1 MARPASPRGTG
12 GSEQADDPADSAAR
26 NKALAVT
33 PSAPTSRREFWSR
46 GGISLSAIAG
56 LAGASAES
64 RDGQPPYQ
72 NVLLILV
79 DDLRPEL
86 GCYGSSRVL
95 TPQIDR
101 LAASGLTFLKSY
113 CQQAASS
120 PSRTSLLT
128 GLRPDTTRVYDQ
140 QTHFRRARPS
150 AVTLPQHFK
159 RHGYATTAFGKIFHR
174 PVLDDRLSWSISPW
188 ISGGP
193 EWGSRENEARADSN
207 WSRLRNGSWLASDP
221 VSVGPPGDGTQL
233 SKKMDELRSWQTR
246 DVDDRALPDGRTA
259 RAAAAAIAALK
270 NQRFLLAVGFVRP
283 QLPLAAP
290 KRYFDLYPAGSW
302 AGPESPEPPLN
313 APSFALHGSE
323 EVRVYA
329 DIPSEGPI
337 PETKAKELIR
347 AYRACVSFI
356 DAQVG
361 ILLDAL
367 DEHGLTDSTVVAFV
381 GVNGSHLGELG
392 LWNKN
397 SNYESATHA
406 PLVVHAP
413 GQRNAGR
420 RTEALVESV
429 DIFPSL
435 CSLCHLPR
443 PGGLEGSSWLGL
455 FDDPKRLWKR
465 AVYSQHPRSIPGVG
479 PGMGYSMRTS
489 RYRYTEWS
497 GLNSPY
503 STAELYDYKDSPY
516 ELRNIANRPEHV
528 SLVNGLAHMLR
539 EGWQNSLPPTELP
552 FSSRA

>member
-1 MARPASPRGTG
+1 MARPAVLRGDG
-12 GSEQADDPADSAAR
+12 GRDWADDPADLAAR
-26 NKALAVT
+26 NKALTVT
-33 PSAPTSRREFWSR
+33 QSAPTSRREFLGR
-46 GGISLSAIAG
+46 GGIALSALAG
-56 LAGASAES
+56 LGRADAKS
-64 RDGQPPYQ
+64 RDDRPPDQ

-79 DDLRPEL
+79 DDLRTEL

-101 LAASGLTFLKSY
+101 LAATGLTFLKSY

-140 QTHFRRARPS
+140 QTHFRRARPN

-159 RHGYATTAFGKIFHR
+159 RHGYATTAFGKIFQR
-174 PVLDDRLSWSISPW
+174 PVLDDRLSWSIAPW
-188 ISGGP
+188 TAGGP
-193 EWGSRENEARADSN
+193 DWGSRENEAQADSN
-207 WSRLRNGSWLASDP
+207 WNRLRNGAWLAADPFSLDP
-221 VSVGPPGDGTQL
+221 VGSGVQSSEKTDR
-233 SKKMDELRSWQTR
+233 LRSWQAR
-246 DVDDRALPDGRTA
+246 DADDLALPDGRTA
-259 RAAAAAIAALK
+259 RAAAAAVAELK
-270 NQRFLLAVGFVRP
+270 NRRFLLAVGFVRP

-323 EVRVYA
+323 EVRGYA
-329 DIPSEGPI
+329 DIPAEGPI

-367 DEHGLTDSTVVAFV
+367 DEYGLTESTVVAFV

-397 SNYESATHA
+397 SNYEAATHA
-406 PLVVHAP
+406 PLVVRAP
-413 GQRNAGR
+413 GRMNAGR
-420 RTEALVESV
+420 QTEALVESV

-435 CSLCHLPR
+435 CSLCRLPR
-443 PGGLEGSSWLGL
+443 PDSLEGSSWLGL

-465 AVYSQHPRSIPGVG
+465 AVYSQHPRAIPGVG
-479 PGMGYSMRTS
+479 AGMGYSMRTS

-552 FSSRA
+552 FATRA

>member
-1 MARPASPRGTG
+1 MT
-12 GSEQADDPADSAAR
+12 QSA
-26 NKALAVT
+26 L
-33 PSAPTSRREFWSR
+33 TSRREFLGR
-46 GGISLSAIAG
+46 GGLSLSSLAG
-56 LAGASAES
+56 LAHARGKG
-64 RDGQPPYQ
+64 RDDEPSYQ

-86 GCYGSSRVL
+86 GCYGSKHVL

-101 LAASGLTFLKSY
+101 LAASSLTFLNCY

-140 QTHFRRARPS
+140 QTHFRRARPN

-159 RHGYATTAFGKIFHR
+159 RHGYTTTAFGKIFHR
-174 PVLDDRLSWSISPW
+174 PILDDRPSWSIAPW
-188 ISGGP
+188 IEGGP
-193 EWGSRENEARADSN
+193 DWGSQENEARAAMN
-207 WSRLRNGSWLASDP
+207 WNRLRTGAWLATDP
-221 VSVGPPGDGTQL
+221 LSADPAAEGPQPTQETGGL
-233 SKKMDELRSWQTR
+233 PSWQAR
-246 DVDDRALPDGRTA
+246 DVDDLALPDGRTA
-259 RAAAAAIAALK
+259 QSAAAALAELR
-270 NQRFLLAVGFVRP
+270 NRRFLLAVGFLRP

-290 KRYFDLYPAGSW
+290 KRFFDLYPAGSW

-313 APSFALHGSE
+313 APSFALHSSE
-323 EVRVYA
+323 EVRQYV
-329 DIPSEGPI
+329 DIPSNGPI
-337 PETKAKELIR
+337 PDTKARELIR
-347 AYRACVSFI
+347 AYRACVSYI

-361 ILLDAL
+361 VLLDAV
-367 DEHGLTDSTVVAFV
+367 DEHGLAESTIVAFA

-397 SNYESATHA
+397 SNYEAATHA
-406 PLVVHAP
+406 PLVVRAP
-413 GQRNAGR
+413 GQKNAGR
-420 RTEALVESV
+420 RTQALVESV

-435 CSLCHLPR
+435 CSLCRLPR
-443 PGGLEGSSWLGL
+443 PDGLEGSSWRGL

-552 FSSRA
+552 YASRA